1 MTWLLQLGMKT
12 EERQRRGSR
21 GVRALMG
28 IRGDGDVWSG
38 KKKEKKRI
46 GRVASG
52 RNFWPPH
59 LPPHQANT
67 NILRLW

>member
-46 GRVASG
+46 GRLG
-52 RNFWPPH
+52 
-59 LPPHQANT
+59 
-67 NILRLW
+67 LR